1 MISLYLQL
9 EYFETV
15 LHTYFSLDAH
25 EALKS
30 LQGLL
35 LEKACES
42 ANETSENPGH
52 HRRATRGSEDAM
64 AEDRQQGP
72 TVPPDDLIVRLFFTL
87 LINFFFG
94 LMLFSF

>member
-15 LHTYFSLDAH
+15 LHTYFSPDAR

-42 ANETSENPGH
+42 ANESSENPGH
-52 HRRATRGSEDAM
+52 HRRPTRGSEDAM
-64 AEDRQQGP
+64 ADDRQQGP
-72 TVPPDDLIVRLFFTL
+72 MVPPDDLIVRLFFTL
-87 LINFFFG
+87 LINLKF
-94 LMLFSF
+94 LNVLFL